1 VIVVTGETS
10 LCCLKLRLSLSWGR
24 IVKIDDEIEDE
35 GDEKRS
41 PLVWLEQGLGYKR
54 YAKQEL

>member
-41 PLVWLEQGLGYKR
+41 PLVWLEQGLG
-54 YAKQEL
+54 